1 VIGLTWKLWQS
12 QDFWDSG
19 GFITEDYQGRVSRM
33 KEKRQAPPPV
43 QDRRQILKKVPKLR
57 KIKPAKPGRGR

>member
-1 VIGLTWKLWQS
+1 
-12 QDFWDSG
+12 
-19 GFITEDYQGRVSRM
+19 M